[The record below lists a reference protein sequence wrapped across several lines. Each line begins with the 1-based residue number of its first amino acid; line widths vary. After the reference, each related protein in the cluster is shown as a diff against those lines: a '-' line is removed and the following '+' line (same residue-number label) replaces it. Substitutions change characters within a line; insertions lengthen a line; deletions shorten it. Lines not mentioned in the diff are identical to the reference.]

1 MRFFYT
7 IIFYLL
13 LPFILLRL
21 WIKNRHNPAG
31 LQFWYERL
39 GIGLRPAPSGGIWL
53 HAVSVGESLTAIPL
67 IKALQ
72 LRYPAIPIVVTN
84 ETINGAER
92 IRVGLGNSVTR
103 LYFPY
108 DLPLILK
115 KFFNKLR
122 PRLLI
127 LLETE
132 LWPNLLATCHLYQV
146 PVILINGRL
155 SERSARAYRRILP
168 VTQRMLKSI
177 NLLAAQFQADAD
189 RFMALGLPKDRIHVT
204 GNLKFD
210 LKLPPQLSTEA
221 KKLRAHWG
229 KDRLVWIA
237 ASTHPGEE
245 ELIAEAFSQVQSC
258 LANVLLVSVP
268 RHVERAAQL
277 EYLYRSQGLEV
288 IKRSQQKP
296 CTSTTD
302 VFIGDTMGELLS
314 FYAAADLAFVGG
326 SLVEKGG
333 QNPLEPAAVGLAI
346 LTGPY
351 TFNFESITEQ
361 LKQRGIE
368 IQVNNAQ
375 ELAKQVVFLLSNPAK
390 RQQMG
395 MDAKKFVQENKGVV
409 LKQMQL
415 IENFINLS

>member
-39 GIGLRPAPSGGIWL
+39 GIGLRLAPSGGIWL

-245 ELIAEAFSQVQSC
+245 ELIAEAFSQVQTC
-258 LANVLLVSVP
+258 LANGLLVSASS
-268 RHVERAAQL
+268 HVARAAQL

>member
-39 GIGLRPAPSGGIWL
+39 GIGLRLAPSGGIWL

-115 KFFNKLR
+115 KFFIFFC

-221 KKLRAHWG
+221 EKLRVHWG
-229 KDRLVWIA
+229 KDRLIWIA

-258 LANVLLVSVP
+258 LTNVLLVSVP

>member
-1 MRFFYT
+1 M
-7 IIFYLL
+7 
-13 LPFILLRL
+13 
-21 WIKNRHNPAG
+21 
-31 LQFWYERL
+31 
-39 GIGLRPAPSGGIWL
+39 
-53 HAVSVGESLTAIPL
+53 TAIPL

>member
-21 WIKNRHNPAG
+21 WIKNRNKPAG
-31 LQFWYERL
+31 LKFWYERL
-39 GIGLRPAPSGGIWL
+39 GIGLRPAPAGGIWL

-72 LRYPAIPIVVTN
+72 RRYPVIPIIVTH
-84 ETINGAER
+84 ETISGAER
-92 IRVGLGNSVTR
+92 IQDGLGDSVTA

-108 DLPLILK
+108 DLPFSLK
-115 KFFNKLR
+115 RFFKKLQ

-132 LWPNLLATCHLYQV
+132 LWPNLLASCHCYQV

-168 VTQRMLKSI
+168 ITRSMLKSI
-177 NLLAAQFQADAD
+177 NVLAAQFQADAD

-210 LKLPPQLSTEA
+210 LKLPTQLSAEA
-221 KKLRAHWG
+221 EKLRANWG

-245 ELIAEAFSQVQSC
+245 ALIAEAFSQVLSY
-258 LANVLLVSVP
+258 LPNVLLVSVP
-268 RHVERAAQL
+268 RHVERASQL
-277 EYLYRSQGLEV
+277 EQLYRSRGFNV
-288 IKRSQQKP
+288 IKHSEQRP
-296 CTSTTD
+296 CTPTTD
-302 VFIGDTMGELLS
+302 VFMGDTMGELLS

-333 QNPLEPAAVGLAI
+333 QNPLEPAAIGLAI

-368 IQVNNAQ
+368 TQVNNAQ
-375 ELAKQVVFLLSNPAK
+375 ELAKQVVFLLSNPIK
-390 RQQMG
+390 RQQIG
-395 MDAKKFVQENKGVV
+395 LEAKKFVQENKGTL

-415 IENFINLS
+415 IENLIDLS